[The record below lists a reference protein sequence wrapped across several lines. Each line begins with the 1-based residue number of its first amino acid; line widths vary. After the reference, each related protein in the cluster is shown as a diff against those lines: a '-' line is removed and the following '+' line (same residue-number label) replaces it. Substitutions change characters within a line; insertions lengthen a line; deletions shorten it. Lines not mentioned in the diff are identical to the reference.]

1 MRKNVF
7 GKKLKRDKNERTAL
21 FKNLMS
27 SLILHERIETT
38 QAKAKAIKPQ
48 VEKLVTKALKGGNA
62 SMKVLY
68 SSISSV
74 AVNKLVSDI
83 APRFSTRKGG
93 YTRIINLGN
102 RFGDQAPM
110 VVLEWVEKAKA
121 VTVLKPQSKKLS
133 IRQAQDKSQKVTEKK
148 SVKKETVKKVVTKK
162 TSAKKVK
169 GKAK

>member
-74 AVNKLVSDI
+74 AVNKLVKDI

-121 VTVLKPQSKKLS
+121 VTVLQPQSQKLK
-133 IRQAQDKSQKVTEKK
+133 IKSQKVTEKK
-148 SVKKETVKKVVTKK
+148 SVRKEAVKKVVTKK

>member
-62 SMKVLY
+62 SMKVIY

-74 AVNKLVSDI
+74 AANKLISDV
-83 APRFSTRKGG
+83 APRFSKRQGG
-93 YTRIINLGN
+93 YTRIINLGQ
-102 RFGDQAPM
+102 RLGDQAPM
-110 VVLEWVEKAKA
+110 VVLEWTEKAKEVA
-121 VTVLKPQSKKLS
+121 VVEKPKENKSKIVKEKKKASAKQNPKDKKLS
-133 IRQAQDKSQKVTEKK
+133 KAKSASGGPVKK
-148 SVKKETVKKVVTKK
+148 SK
-162 TSAKKVK
+162 
-169 GKAK
+169 

>member
-62 SMKVLY
+62 SMKVIY

-74 AVNKLVSDI
+74 AANKLIKDI
-83 APRFSTRKGG
+83 APRFSKRQGG
-93 YTRIINLGN
+93 YTRIINLGQ
-102 RFGDQAPM
+102 RLGDQAPM
-110 VVLEWVEKAKA
+110 VILEWVEKAKA
-121 VTVLKPQSKKLS
+121 VVEVKSQIPSV
-133 IRQAQDKSQKVTEKK
+133 RQAQDKSQKA
-148 SVKKETVKKVVTKK
+148 KETKSQKVLPKKPVRKPTKK
-162 TSAKKVK
+162 PTVRKTK
-169 GKAK
+169 